1 MTIFVTHHLHV
12 NSVNTSG
19 GFTLGMT
26 VMRIP
31 AFKLASLALFIS
43 LTTPAV
49 FASELVI
56 AQPASATAMDPGFLK
71 ESATLVDNLFD
82 TLVLRDAN
90 MQLQPG
96 LATSWKSLDDTTWE
110 FTLRQGVKFS
120 DGEPLNAQAV
130 KFSIDRILDPAQHA
144 PTISYIRTIKS
155 VEVTGEYQVKIHT
168 TGPDPLL
175 PTRMSRYPTYIVPP
189 AYVTKVGA
197 AEFARKPVG
206 SGAYTLTAFIPD
218 EKVVMR
224 ANPDYW
230 RGKPAID
237 TVTWRP
243 IPEATGRITAL
254 LTGEVQLVDGVPA
267 DLVPALKNKPGVHLE
282 QVKNGGLTI
291 YLGLKNDQKPLN
303 NVRVRQALSLALN
316 RAAYTRDLL
325 HGFGTPTG
333 TMAGPKDFGYEAI
346 PAPVQDIAKAKAL
359 LAEAG
364 YPQGFTL
371 RFQAPRRYIASADVA
386 QAIVQDLAAIGV
398 KAELEVPEWSVY
410 TQQVAA
416 QKQAPMYMLAWGSTQ
431 TLDADAALY
440 PILHS
445 GEPYSTVNSPE
456 LDALLNSSRTTV
468 DAAKREKILQ
478 QIQQV
483 VAQQQPLIP
492 LYKEDSLYASAD
504 NVTFTGRADSRIPL
518 FDLRIK

>member
-1 MTIFVTHHLHV
+1 MKY
-12 NSVNTSG
+12 
-19 GFTLGMT
+19 
-26 VMRIP
+26 P
-31 AFKLASLALFIS
+31 AFKLATLAVLVSLMA
-43 LTTPAV
+43 PAAV
-49 FASELVI
+49 ASELVI
-56 AQPASATAMDPGFLK
+56 AQTTSATAMDPGFLK
-71 ESATLVDNLFD
+71 EPATLVDNLFD

-90 MQLQPG
+90 MKLIPG
-96 LATSWKSLDDTTWE
+96 LATDWKALDDNTWE
-110 FTLRQGVKFS
+110 FTLRQGVKFT
-120 DGEPLNAQAV
+120 DGEPVNAQAV
-130 KFSIDRILDPAQHA
+130 KFSIDRILDPANHA

-155 VEVTGEYQVKIHT
+155 VEVSGEYQVKIHT
-168 TGPDPLL
+168 NGPDPLL

-206 SGAYTLTAFIPD
+206 SGAYTLSAFIPD
-218 EKVVMR
+218 EKVVMQ

-230 RGKPAID
+230 RGKPSID

-243 IPEATGRITAL
+243 IPEATARVTAL

-267 DLVPALKNKPGVHLE
+267 DLVPALKNKSGIHLE

-303 NVRVRQALSLALN
+303 DVRVRQALSLALN
-316 RAAYTRDLL
+316 REAYTRDLL

-333 TMAGPKDFGYEAI
+333 TMAGPKDFGYLAI
-346 PAPVQDIAKAKAL
+346 PAAAQDVAKAKAL

-364 YPQGFTL
+364 YPNGFSIK
-371 RFQAPRRYIASADVA
+371 FQAPRRYIASADVA

-398 KAELEVPEWSVY
+398 KAQLEVPEWSVY

-416 QKQAPMYMLAWGSTQ
+416 QKQAPIYMLAWGSTQ

-456 LDALLNSSRTTV
+456 LDKLLDSSRLTV
-468 DAAKREKILQ
+468 DSARREKILQ
-478 QIQQV
+478 QVQQV

-492 LYKEDSLYASAD
+492 LYKEDALYASSDAL
-504 NVTFTGRADSRIPL
+504 TFTGRADSRIPL
-518 FDLRIK
+518 FDLRLK

>member
-1 MTIFVTHHLHV
+1 MK
-12 NSVNTSG
+12 
-19 GFTLGMT
+19 
-26 VMRIP
+26 IP
-31 AFKLASLALFIS
+31 AFKLASLAVLMS
-43 LTTPAV
+43 LMTPVA

-56 AQPASATAMDPGFLK
+56 AQTTSATAMDPGFLK
-71 ESATLVDNLFD
+71 EPATLVDNLFD

-96 LATSWKSLDDTTWE
+96 LATAWKALDDTTWS
-110 FTLRQGVKFS
+110 FTLRPGVKFS
-120 DGEPLNAQAV
+120 DGEPVNAQAV
-130 KFSIDRILDPAQHA
+130 KFSIDRILDPANHS

-155 VEVTGEYQVKIHT
+155 VEVSSDLEVKIHT

-206 SGAYTLTAFIPD
+206 SGAYILKEFVPD
-218 EKVVMR
+218 EKVVMQ
-224 ANPDYW
+224 ANADYW

-243 IPEATGRITAL
+243 IPEATARITAL

-303 NVRVRQALSLALN
+303 DVRVRQALSLALN
-316 RAAYTRDLL
+316 RTAYTRDLL

-333 TMAGPKDFGYEAI
+333 TMAGPKDFGYQAI
-346 PAPVQDIAKAKAL
+346 PAPAQDIAKAKSL
-359 LAEAG
+359 LSEAG

-445 GEPYSTVNSPE
+445 GEPYSTVSSPE
-456 LDALLNSSRTTV
+456 LDALLNSSRLTV
-468 DAAKREKILQ
+468 DPARREKILQ
-478 QIQQV
+478 QIQDV

-492 LYKEDSLYASAD
+492 LYKEDALYASAD
-504 NVTFTGRADSRIPL
+504 NLTFSGRADARIPL
-518 FDLRIK
+518 FDLRLK

>member
-1 MTIFVTHHLHV
+1 
-12 NSVNTSG
+12 
-19 GFTLGMT
+19 
-26 VMRIP
+26 MRIP
-31 AFKLASLALFIS
+31 AFKLASLALLIG
-43 LTTPAV
+43 LTPA

-56 AQPASATAMDPGFLK
+56 AQPTSATAMDPGFLK

-82 TLVLRDAN
+82 TLVLRDAS

-96 LATSWKSLDDTTWE
+96 LATSWKPLDDTTWE
-110 FTLRQGVKFS
+110 FQLRPGVKFS
-120 DGEPLNAQAV
+120 NGEPVDAKAV
-130 KFSIDRILDPAQHA
+130 KFSIDRILDPANHA

-155 VEVTGEYQVKIHT
+155 VEVTGDHQVKIHT

-206 SGAYTLTAFIPD
+206 SGAYILDAFIPD
-218 EKVVMR
+218 EKVVMQ

-230 RGKPAID
+230 RGKPSID

-243 IPEATGRITAL
+243 VPEATGRITAL
-254 LTGEVQLVDGVPA
+254 LTGEVQLIEGVPA
-267 DLVPALKNKPGVHLE
+267 DLVPVLKNKPGIHLE

-291 YLGLKNDQKPLN
+291 YLGLKNSQKPLN
-303 NVRVRQALSLALN
+303 DVRVRQALSLALN
-316 RAAYTRDLL
+316 RAAYTQDLL
-325 HGFGTPTG
+325 RGFGTPTG
-333 TMAGPKDFGYEAI
+333 TMAGPKDFGYDAI
-346 PAPVQDIAKAKAL
+346 SAPVQDINKAKSL

-364 YPQGFTL
+364 YPEGFTL

-410 TQQVAA
+410 TQEVAA
-416 QKQAPMYMLAWGSTQ
+416 QKQAPVYMLAWGSTQ

-445 GEPYSTVNSPE
+445 GEPYSTVSSPE
-456 LDALLNSSRTTV
+456 LDALLNSSRITV
-468 DAAKREKILQ
+468 DPAKREKILQ

-483 VAQQQPLIP
+483 VVQQQPLIP
-492 LYKEDSLYASAD
+492 LYKEDSLYAYAD
-504 NVTFTGRADSRIPL
+504 NVTFTGRADARIPL

>member
-1 MTIFVTHHLHV
+1 MKY
-12 NSVNTSG
+12 
-19 GFTLGMT
+19 
-26 VMRIP
+26 P
-31 AFKLASLALFIS
+31 AFKLATLAVLVSLMA
-43 LTTPAV
+43 PAAV
-49 FASELVI
+49 ASELVI
-56 AQPASATAMDPGFLK
+56 AQTTSATAMDPGFLK
-71 ESATLVDNLFD
+71 EPATLVDNLFD

-90 MQLQPG
+90 MKLIPG
-96 LATSWKSLDDTTWE
+96 LATDWKALDDNTWE
-110 FTLRQGVKFS
+110 FTLRQGVKFT
-120 DGEPLNAQAV
+120 DGEPVNAQAV
-130 KFSIDRILDPAQHA
+130 KFSIDRILDPANHA

-155 VEVTGEYQVKIHT
+155 VEVSGEYQVKIHT
-168 TGPDPLL
+168 NGPDPLL

-206 SGAYTLTAFIPD
+206 SGAYTLSAFIPD
-218 EKVVMR
+218 EKVVMQ

-230 RGKPAID
+230 RGKPSID

-243 IPEATGRITAL
+243 IPEATARVTAL

-267 DLVPALKNKPGVHLE
+267 DLVPALKNKSGIHLE

-303 NVRVRQALSLALN
+303 DVRVRQALSLALN
-316 RAAYTRDLL
+316 REAYTRDLL

-333 TMAGPKDFGYEAI
+333 TMAGPKDFGYLAI
-346 PAPVQDIAKAKAL
+346 PAAAQDVAKAKAL
-359 LAEAG
+359 LAAAG
-364 YPQGFTL
+364 YPNGFSIK
-371 RFQAPRRYIASADVA
+371 FQAPRRYIASADVA

-398 KAELEVPEWSVY
+398 KAQLDVPEWSVY

-416 QKQAPMYMLAWGSTQ
+416 QKQAPIYMLAWGSTQ

-456 LDALLNSSRTTV
+456 LDKLLDSSRLTV
-468 DAAKREKILQ
+468 DPARREKILQ
-478 QIQQV
+478 QVQQV

-492 LYKEDSLYASAD
+492 LYKEDALYASSDAL
-504 NVTFTGRADSRIPL
+504 TITGRADSRIPL
-518 FDLRIK
+518 FDLRLK

>member
-1 MTIFVTHHLHV
+1 
-12 NSVNTSG
+12 
-19 GFTLGMT
+19 
-26 VMRIP
+26 MRIP
-31 AFKLASLALFIS
+31 AFKLASLALLIG
-43 LTTPAV
+43 LTPA

-56 AQPASATAMDPGFLK
+56 AQPTSATAMDPGFLK

-82 TLVLRDAN
+82 TLVLRDAS

-96 LATSWKSLDDTTWE
+96 LATSWKPLDDTTWE
-110 FTLRQGVKFS
+110 FQLRPGVKFS
-120 DGEPLNAQAV
+120 NGEPVDAKAV
-130 KFSIDRILDPAQHA
+130 KFSIDRILDPANHA

-155 VEVTGEYQVKIHT
+155 VEVTGDHQVKIHT

-206 SGAYTLTAFIPD
+206 SGAYILDAFIPD
-218 EKVVMR
+218 EKVVMQ

-230 RGKPAID
+230 RGKPSID

-243 IPEATGRITAL
+243 VPEATGRITAL
-254 LTGEVQLVDGVPA
+254 LTGEVQLIEGVPA
-267 DLVPALKNKPGVHLE
+267 DLVPVLKNKPGIHLE

-291 YLGLKNDQKPLN
+291 YLGLKNSQKPLN
-303 NVRVRQALSLALN
+303 DVRVRQALSLALN
-316 RAAYTRDLL
+316 RAAYTQDLL
-325 HGFGTPTG
+325 RGFGTPTG
-333 TMAGPKDFGYEAI
+333 TMAGPKDFGYDAI
-346 PAPVQDIAKAKAL
+346 SAPVQDINKAKSL

-364 YPQGFTL
+364 YPEGFTL

-416 QKQAPMYMLAWGSTQ
+416 QKQAPVYMLAWGSTQ

-445 GEPYSTVNSPE
+445 GEPYSTVSSPE
-456 LDALLNSSRTTV
+456 LDALLNSSRITV
-468 DAAKREKILQ
+468 DPAKREKILQ

-483 VAQQQPLIP
+483 VVQQQPLIP
-492 LYKEDSLYASAD
+492 LYKEDSLYAHAD
-504 NVTFTGRADSRIPL
+504 NVTFTGRADARIPL